1 MPEVPSLPTNEIVS
15 AWLYQPLASGFLPAV
30 GVTVGAVASYLRPN
44 DRVVLLPARSRQ
56 MPVTDAPASSG
67 PEYVCGAEHE
77 SSPEATSPPLKLTAT
92 AWLYQPFESAA
103 RPAFDPVTCGAV
115 ASYLSPSEAAPTFP
129 ALSEQV
135 PPSEAPAVSGPA
147 YVFGATHESTP
158 DVESLAPKETDSAWL
173 YHPFASGTRAGVA
186 VTEGGVLSSLNVLL
200 TTVSPP
206 SLVAE
211 HVSFVPRVSAVRVT
225 ASQPLVEMITD
236 SGSTTDQLTVT
247 LVVYQPFAPS
257 VPKTWGVTTGGV
269 GSPRTVG
276 PPAAPGVSSR
286 APRARQRAAARRGT
300 GARQPE
306 RTNELP
312 PSRLPYL
319 LAENLPKPG
328 HTYQW

>member
-1 MPEVPSLPTNEIVS
+1 MSTPEVASLPVK
-15 AWLYQPLASGFLPAV
+15 V
-30 GVTVGAVASYLRPN
+30 
-44 DRVVLLPARSRQ
+44 
-56 MPVTDAPASSG
+56 
-67 PEYVCGAEHE
+67 
-77 SSPEATSPPLKLTAT
+77 TAT

-103 RPAFDPVTCGAV
+103 RPALDPVTCGAV

-225 ASQPLVEMITD
+225 ASQPLVERITD